1 MTKSTDRLEEMY
13 TNVTY
18 LRELLSSISSDVR
31 HSYDSLDEH
40 KGDIRYSLSL
50 TYLSMSHQTFLEFKR
65 VAYENGLASLE
76 VTPFFEKYEHYKYQL
91 KEVITDRDA
100 NTSWLDSA
108 LSSFTETKT
117 SVDEFLGNWLKN
129 VVK

>member
-65 VAYENGLASLE
+65 VAYENGLASL
-76 VTPFFEKYEHYKYQL
+76 
-91 KEVITDRDA
+91 
-100 NTSWLDSA
+100 
-108 LSSFTETKT
+108 
-117 SVDEFLGNWLKN
+117 
-129 VVK
+129 